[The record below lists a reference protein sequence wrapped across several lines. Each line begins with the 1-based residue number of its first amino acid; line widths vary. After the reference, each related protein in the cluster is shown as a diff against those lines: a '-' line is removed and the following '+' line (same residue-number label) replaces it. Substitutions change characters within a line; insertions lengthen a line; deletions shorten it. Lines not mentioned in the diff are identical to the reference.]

1 MLPERVYEIVVGKQP
16 TVGVGLPRPPPI
28 MNCNERTGVL

>member
-16 TVGVGLPRPPPI
+16 TVGPI
-28 MNCNERTGVL
+28 MQMNKLIRLAEHSATGR